1 MTLHD
6 EERDWHM
13 SHSIVRIVKS
23 RRLRR
28 AGYVTWMGRQEMHIE
43 FWCEKSQKQTTGSA
57 KRREDG
63 IISKHILGK

>member
-1 MTLHD
+1 
-6 EERDWHM
+6 
-13 SHSIVRIVKS
+13 
-23 RRLRR
+23 
-28 AGYVTWMGRQEMHIE
+28 MGTDEMHIE